1 MKTMLVR
8 IKATDPRRGHVL
20 RRFTYKGIRF
30 QAGSGWYQVSE
41 EVADYLKGV
50 RQRANDPHSPLAFDV
65 CTEKEARATDKKEAE
80 EAEPKRPADNA
91 RVAVARGE
99 EPSALSDRP
108 SAKKK
113 PRGEKPSVVSDQPS
127 VKKESNDTQKKPEDP
142 VSQKAEG

>member
-41 EVADYLKGV
+41 EVADYLKAV
-50 RQRANDPHSPLAFDV
+50 RQRANDLNSPLAFDI
-65 CTEKEARATDKKEAE
+65 CTEKEARAMDKKEAE
-80 EAEPKRPADNA
+80 ETEPKRPADNA

-99 EPSALSDRP
+99 KLKDASPP
-108 SAKKK
+108 KHK
-113 PRGEKPSVVSDQPS
+113 PRQP
-127 VKKESNDTQKKPEDP
+127 P
-142 VSQKAEG
+142 KAEPPSEEAQAPESK

>member
-8 IKATDPRRGHVL
+8 IKETDPRRGHVL

-30 QAGSGWYQVSE
+30 QAGNGWYQVSE

-50 RQRANDPHSPLAFDV
+50 RQRANDPHSPFAFDV
-65 CTEKEARATDKKEAE
+65 CTEKEARAMDKKEAE

-91 RVAVARGE
+91 RIAVARGE
-99 EPSALSDRP
+99 EPSAAGNQPSAISNQR

-113 PRGEKPSVVSDQPS
+113 EEKKNNQQISDSQE
-127 VKKESNDTQKKPEDP
+127 KQEAP
-142 VSQKAEG
+142 VSQKADG